1 MGWFSDSPDPA
12 LMLRLARIE
21 RKLDALMAAL
31 DVQVPSDGMD
41 DIRALADAGRK
52 IEAIKLLR
60 DRTGM
65 GLAEAK
71 QAVDQ
76 GV

>member
-31 DVQVPSDGMD
+31 DVQIPSDGMD
-41 DIRALADAGRK
+41 DIRALAK
-52 IEAIKLLR
+52 
-60 DRTGM
+60 
-65 GLAEAK
+65 
-71 QAVDQ
+71 AVDQ